1 MKVLLVNPD
10 VPDTFWGM
18 KNALKFISKKAVL
31 PPLGLLTVAAM
42 LPDDWEVR
50 LLDMATTKLRDR
62 DIRRADY
69 VFITA
74 MQIQRR
80 SADNVI
86 ERCRKIGTKVVAG
99 GPLFTSIPEQYVH
112 YVDHL
117 VLKEAELTLPQFIK
131 DVEDGCAR
139 EVYSTHDKAD
149 LHQTPAPRL
158 DLIDMKKYAMMCIQY
173 SRGCPFDCDFCD
185 VTTLF
190 GHKLRMKGPEQ
201 VLEELENLYSQGWRG
216 DVFFVDDNF
225 IGNKARLKR
234 DLLPTLIDWM
244 EKKQRPFTFNTQ
256 ASINLADDEEL
267 MAMMVQAGFDCVFI
281 GIETPNEE
289 SLSECNKIQNKDRD
303 LVDCIAKIQQSGI
316 QVQAGFILG
325 FDSDDSRVFENLIQF
340 IQKSGIVMAMVGLLN
355 APRGTKLYQRL
366 FQEHRLTTN
375 ATGDNTDCS
384 INFDPKMGMDNLLQ
398 GYQKVI
404 KTIYSQKQYCERIKI
419 FLRSYKI
426 SSSKRM
432 RFRYRELRALLK
444 AAWHIG
450 ILSKG
455 RRHYWKLVFWSLRK
469 RHYLHM
475 AIRFS
480 IHGYHFRKI
489 FAAFQKRSQNL
500 IENSQAQI
508 ANLASNTSQSA
519 VLVPSSDIDEQ
530 SPEPVA
536 HIQGTEG

>member
-18 KNALKFISKKAVL
+18 KNALKFISKNAVI

-42 LPDDWEVR
+42 LPKDWEVR
-50 LLDMATTKLRDR
+50 LMDMATTKLRDR
-62 DIRRADY
+62 DIRWADC

-74 MQIQRR
+74 MLIQRR
-80 SADNVI
+80 SADQVI
-86 ERCRKIGTKVVAG
+86 ERCRKVGTKIVAG

-112 YVDHL
+112 VDHL

-131 DVEDGCAR
+131 DLQEGCAR
-139 EVYSTHDKAD
+139 KVYNTHDKAD
-149 LHQTPAPRL
+149 LLETPIPRM
-158 DLIDMKKYAMMCIQY
+158 DLIDMKKYAMMCLQY

-190 GHKLRMKGPEQ
+190 GHKLRMKTAEQ
-201 VLEELENLYSQGWRG
+201 VLEELEGLYRQGWRG

-234 DLLPTLIDWM
+234 ELLPALIDWM
-244 EKKQRPFTFNTQ
+244 TKRQHPFSFNTQ

-267 MAMMVQAGFDCVFI
+267 MALMVQAGFDCVFV

-289 SLSECNKIQNKDRD
+289 GLSECNKVQNKDRD
-303 LVDCIAKIQQSGI
+303 LVGCIAKIQQSGM

-325 FDSDDSRVFENLIQF
+325 FDSDDSKVFENLIQF
-340 IQKSGIVMAMVGLLN
+340 IQSSGIVMAMVGLLN

-366 FQEHRLTTN
+366 FQERRLTRT

-384 INFDPKMGMDNLLQ
+384 INFAPKMGMENLLQ

-404 KTIYSQKQYCERIKI
+404 RTIYSQKQYCERIKI
-419 FLRSYKI
+419 FLRNYQV
-426 SSSKRM
+426 SSGKKM
-432 RFRYRELRALLK
+432 RFRYRELRAMLK

-469 RHYLHM
+469 RHYLQM
-475 AIRFS
+475 AIVFS

-489 FAAFQKRSQNL
+489 FAAFQKRGENL
-500 IENSQAQI
+500 VMDSHAQI
-508 ANLASNTSQSA
+508 ATMASNAGQSPA
-519 VLVPSSDIDEQ
+519 LVTSSDANEQ
-530 SPEPVA
+530 SHE
-536 HIQGTEG
+536 